1 MSCFL
6 SLIKILIVMS
16 LTRFSNEKLSAAY
29 AKFRPT
35 YSPRVMDII
44 LSYMARER
52 ASTQLFDVA
61 VDVACGTGQSTFL
74 LHNSFKK
81 IVGLDISETQIEQAK
96 KKQTEND
103 YKNVEFVVGDA
114 HDIPMESSSVDLLTC
129 AMAWHWLDAEKFY
142 AEAKRVLK
150 QEGCIAVYGHGSGA
164 RVFDNTRIKTA
175 FDTLYAE
182 FFKCD
187 CFAEQNLHVLNNY
200 EAVELP
206 FSNTRRVD
214 LEFPQEATID
224 ELLGFFSSISMY
236 LAYCKKYPN
245 NTLLQQ
251 IRANYEEDS
260 ERSEVEKFTFPGFV
274 ILGQN

>member
-1 MSCFL
+1 MN
-6 SLIKILIVMS
+6 KMS
-16 LTRFSNEKLSAAY
+16 LTRFSNEKLSVAY

-35 YSPRVMDII
+35 YSPHVTDII

-52 ASTQLFDVA
+52 AGTQLFDVA

-103 YKNVEFVVGDA
+103 FKDVEFVVGDA

-129 AMAWHWLDAEKFY
+129 AMAWHWLDAEKFD

-150 QEGCIAVYGHGSGA
+150 QEGCIAVYGHGV
-164 RVFDNTRIKTA
+164 RVSDNTRIRKA
-175 FDTLYAE
+175 FDTFDAE
-182 FFKCD
+182 LFKFD

-206 FSNTRRVD
+206 FSNTQRVD

-224 ELLGFFSSISMY
+224 EFLGYFSSVSMY
-236 LAYCKKYPN
+236 VAYCKKYPN
-245 NTLLQQ
+245 NTLLQH

-260 ERSEVEKFTFPGFV
+260 ERSDVEKFTLPGFV
-274 ILGQN
+274 ILGQK

>member
-1 MSCFL
+1 M
-6 SLIKILIVMS
+6 MS

-35 YSPRVMDII
+35 YPPRVTDII
-44 LSYMARER
+44 LSYMARAR
-52 ASTQLFDVA
+52 AGTQLFDVA

-81 IVGLDISETQIEQAK
+81 IVGLDISETQIDQAK
-96 KKQTEND
+96 KKQIENEFKD
-103 YKNVEFVVGDA
+103 VEFVVGDA

-150 QEGCIAVYGHGSGA
+150 QEGCIAVYGHGI
-164 RVFDNTRIKTA
+164 RVSDNIRIKKA
-175 FDTLYAE
+175 FDTFISEL
-182 FFKCD
+182 FKFD
-187 CFAEQNLHVLNNY
+187 CFTEQNLHVLNNY

-206 FSNTRRVD
+206 FCNAQRVD
-214 LEFPQEATID
+214 FEFHQKATID
-224 ELLGFFSSISMY
+224 QMLGYFSSVSMY
-236 LAYCKKYPN
+236 VAYCKKYPN
-245 NTLLQQ
+245 NTLLEQ

-260 ERSEVEKFTFPGFV
+260 TRSEVEKFTFPGFV
-274 ILGQN
+274 ILGQK